1 MNLSEYKNG
10 DRVKYVFLGDYDGTI
25 INDHKKHGS
34 PYLVIKLDKR
44 PPVKFNSGELEV
56 LALTADYLEL
66 INNGDSN
73 NG

>member
-34 PYLVIKLDKR
+34 PYLVIELDNR
-44 PPVKFNSGELEV
+44 PPAEFNGGEFEV

-66 INNGDSN
+66 ISSGDSN
-73 NG
+73 NE